1 MGGAGAGRRNC
12 RQRTPGC
19 LSFPIPHSQGSKSS
33 RNNPFLSLRGLRI
46 LDSSS
51 RGPEVGSKLPCGQ
64 LTAPGSLNSRGFSHR
79 ASVGATL
86 KCVCPYTQLQT
97 AGEMAQWLG

>member
-1 MGGAGAGRRNC
+1 MGGAGGAEELQAENPRLPLLSNSPFPGLQEFQKQSVPLTERAKNPGVLF
-12 RQRTPGC
+12 QRA
-19 LSFPIPHSQGSKSS
+19 
-33 RNNPFLSLRGLRI
+33 R
-46 LDSSS
+46 
-51 RGPEVGSKLPCGQ
+51 VGSKLPCGQ